1 MSPRTAKQY
10 EEIRT
15 DKRKQIMDA
24 AVKLFAEKGFH
35 AASISLIAK
44 EAGISKGLMYNYFD
58 SKETLLKEIMDE
70 LTNQVMD
77 LMNPD
82 HDDEITSQEME
93 DFFSLI
99 IKLLKENH
107 EHWKLYFQLSMK
119 KDVFEIIQKDYNSE
133 RIQKSQALI
142 YKYFEERFDNPQLE
156 MFVFSSTFKGF
167 AMQYVYAPN
176 MFPDETI
183 KQFKNRLIEM
193 FIKDKI

>member
-156 MFVFSSTFKGF
+156 MFVFSSIFKGF

>member
-15 DKRKQIMDA
+15 DKRKQIMEA

-44 EAGISKGLMYNYFD
+44 EAGISKGLIYNYFD

-70 LTNQVMD
+70 LTTQVMD

-99 IKLLKENH
+99 IKLLKDNH

-119 KDVFEIIQKDYNSE
+119 KDVFEIIQKDYHSD

-142 YKYFEERFDNPQLE
+142 YKYFSERFTNPQLE
-156 MFVFSSTFKGF
+156 MFVFSSIFKGF
-167 AMQYVYAPN
+167 AMQYVYAPE
-176 MFPDETI
+176 MFPDEI
-183 KQFKNRLIEM
+183 IDQFKNRLINM
-193 FIKDKI
+193 FIKDKM

>member
-15 DKRKQIMDA
+15 DKRNQIMEA

-35 AASISLIAK
+35 ATSISLIAK

-156 MFVFSSTFKGF
+156 MFVFSSIFKGF
-167 AMQYVYAPN
+167 AMQYVYAPD